1 MELLLKKLLEIPEAA
16 ALAEAVERGDCP
28 AAVTGLS
35 PVHKA
40 QMAATLARA
49 GGRPLVMVCADEG
62 EASRLAGD
70 LETLLGVP
78 ALRLFAR
85 ELFVHAGAV
94 ASRQWEL
101 ARLGALYEMARG
113 GGRLLVCTA
122 EGLLQKT
129 IPAQR
134 LLDSAVTLEVG
145 GRWDLSELTLRLAEA
160 GYSPSGGASW
170 TCSPP

>member
-40 QMAATLARA
+40 QMAAALARA

-70 LETLLGVP
+70 GDP
-78 ALRLFAR
+78 AGRPGPAALRP
-85 ELFVHAGAV
+85 
-94 ASRQWEL
+94 
-101 ARLGALYEMARG
+101 GALCSRWGRG
-113 GGRLLVCTA
+113 LPPVGAGPPGRPL
-122 EGLLQKT
+122 
-129 IPAQR
+129 
-134 LLDSAVTLEVG
+134 
-145 GRWDLSELTLRLAEA
+145 
-160 GYSPSGGASW
+160 
-170 TCSPP
+170 